1 MALIHYYKMNG
12 NLFDSIG
19 KFDLKTDIGS
29 LAFTT
34 GKLGGATGA
43 LSLTSQYGCSGSGAA
58 SSAFMSENSTEASNG
73 VTDWSICFWLQIT
86 NRTVFQN
93 IMVVNAPGGFV
104 SLTVQWD
111 EKNGVLR
118 LNGSASLPI
127 IDGNWHFIYYRKSG
141 TSVYGSIDAGS
152 ETTPITYSGTYSKF
166 DGLKIGAL
174 TSMGVTAFNI
184 DEIRVFNTTS
194 TTSDRNTIYNSGS
207 PAEVSIST
215 PTAWQ
220 NPIHQH
226 KLNGAL
232 TDTVGS
238 VTATQTGGGYLGAG
252 MFNASSNSRY
262 LAANSDTLETSNASF
277 GGTSTSAGSFTF
289 FCWYNCTN
297 YNGAMTPPNFAC
309 GPVSHSMYG
318 GGPSTTFNSITV
330 SDNNGAAANNWVAIC
345 MYSYDDISKRL
356 VIYGYNGSSTVIALA
371 EISSSRPATNISG
384 WSFNNGMGMMGPA
397 TSYIDEVRM
406 YDQALNGL
414 NMLELWN
421 GGSGT
426 ETIAAATTP
435 ATGSL
440 PTVTMSG
447 PAGTAS
453 AATNGNASG
462 AGVTITMTAASGS
475 ATPIFTGTGSLPTIT
490 MTSAAG
496 SGTGTASKSAAF
508 VTITMQSMT
517 GGVGSFGIGGLQ
529 TITVTA
535 PSGSAAVFKNAS
547 TSGSLATITIYAI
560 QASFPATP
568 THIWQFQNTL
578 TDSIGGLTLVPYGS
592 SSVDYINDPIH
603 YDPTGNSKSLRM
615 SQADTAA
622 STFNLEVPYA
632 GTVYNPANAA
642 TLSWT
647 VCYWID
653 SPSVGTVLNDYSFTQ
668 YARTEIYI
676 LSTKLEIVRLCQI
689 YSKFVN
695 IRIEN
700 IEASGDLEGTV
711 VFSQPSEALNINTTS
726 SRLIKTPNF
735 IAITY
740 NASSQTLLF
749 YWPNTV
755 NGPLVLQASFLN
767 HPPSIYRPYGT
778 NLIQAVQYF
787 SYQWNGGSTLTNSI
801 DEIRLYN
808 SPLNM
813 GSIAAIYNDGNG
825 LPLQAYGSFPTVTVS
840 AISAVA
846 FSGFSGSLPTI
857 PVTSFTGF
865 AIATSPNAVA
875 SGPLPTIVLTPPAG
889 MGGLLATG
897 NIGSI
902 QVTSFSGYAFSGGY
916 GDLGTISVTGLAGK
930 GTSFPNATFGNPI
943 FVRPFAGSALSNK
956 STSGSLATV
965 TVSAMAASRSG
976 GATTSGGLASIAVS
990 GITATTSASA
1000 VASAG
1005 FAAANVNTSAAF
1017 GSGVGTIAVAM
1028 PSITMSAAS
1037 GSASGGGA
1045 TSRPML
1051 EVAVSFA
1058 GLVTATGT
1066 AVVSRPFVIVT
1077 MTAPSTSITASSF
1090 VSAAF
1095 VSITMSAAAG
1105 AASGG
1110 ALASRALADVAVVA
1124 LSGSVSGTATVSAGM
1139 ATVSI
1144 VAFGMTASAGGSTAG
1159 SLPVVTVTTPAG
1171 LSIGS
1176 STTTAAMAVVSVSA
1190 LIGTG
1195 KVNVV
1200 AAGSLATIS
1209 ITASAGSATGS
1220 LVGMAFSPVAMAMA
1234 LGSAVAVSTGTGGL
1248 QTVTMSAPAGASI
1261 GGVIGSGPGPQ
1272 VYVIAPTGKA
1282 FTGST
1287 AGGKPGSVNLY
1298 DIPVI

>member
-73 VTDWSICFWLQIT
+73 VTDWSICFWLQMT
-86 NRTVFQN
+86 NRTVFQS

-111 EKNGVLR
+111 DKNGVLR

-127 IDGNWHFIYYRKSG
+127 SDGNWHFIYYRKSG

-152 ETTPITYSGTYSKF
+152 ETTPFTYSGTYSKF

-174 TSMGVTAFNI
+174 NSMGVTAFNI

-289 FCWYNCTN
+289 FCWYRCTN
-297 YNGAMTPPNFAC
+297 YSGAMMPPNFSC

-330 SDNNGAAANNWVAIC
+330 SDNNGAAANNGVAIC

-426 ETIAAATTP
+426 ETIAASTTT

-440 PTVTMSG
+440 ATITMSG

-462 AGVTITMTAASGS
+462 AGVTITMTAPSGS
-475 ATPIFTGTGSLPTIT
+475 AAPVVTGTGSLPTIT

-547 TSGSLATITIYAI
+547 TSGSLATITIYAPL
-560 QASFPATP
+560 ASFPATP
-568 THIWQFQNTL
+568 TNIWQFQNTL
-578 TDSIGGLTLVPYGS
+578 TDSVGGLTLVPYGS

-622 STFNLEVPYA
+622 SAFSLSVPYA
-632 GTVYNPANAA
+632 GTVYNPANSA

-653 SPSVGTVLNDYSFTQ
+653 SPSSGTVLNNYGFTQ
-668 YARTEIYI
+668 YAITEIKI
-676 LSTKLEIVRLCQI
+676 LSTRFAIYRLCQTG
-689 YSKFVN
+689 SQLVN
-695 IRIEN
+695 FIIEN
-700 IEASGDLEGTV
+700 TETTGSGSST
-711 VFSQPSEALNINTTS
+711 ALNTSPTS
-726 SRLIKTPNF
+726 SRLLKSTNF

-740 NASSQTLLF
+740 DASSQTLLF

-755 NGPLVLQASFLN
+755 NGPLVLQASFLSQ
-767 HPPSIYRPYGT
+767 PPSTYRPSGT
-778 NLIQAVQYF
+778 DLIQATQNF

-808 SPLNM
+808 SPLNI

-840 AISAVA
+840 AVSAVA

-875 SGPLPTIVLTPPAG
+875 SGPLATIVLTPAAG
-889 MGGLLATG
+889 MGGLVATG

-943 FVRPFAGSALSNK
+943 YVRPFAGSALSNK

-1005 FAAANVNTSAAF
+1005 FAAASVNTSAAF

-1037 GSASGGGA
+1037 GSASGGGT

-1282 FTGST
+1282 FAGSATG
-1287 AGGKPGSVNLY
+1287 GRPGSLNLY